1 MSIVSERIQKIKLS
15 PSSAI
20 SARAM
25 ELAREGH
32 DIIRLSAGEPDFD
45 TPTFIKDAAY
55 DAMMRG
61 ETKYPPVT
69 GIPELRSA
77 ICDKLAQ
84 ENGLKYTPEN
94 VLVCSGG
101 KQVIY
106 NALAASVNPDDE
118 VIITAPYWVSY
129 PDMVTLVGGIPV
141 VMQTEQSNGFVVS
154 PEALEAAITDKTRWF
169 ILNSPGNPSG
179 CVYSADDLAAVG
191 AVLERHPQV
200 WVIADD
206 IYEHVIYD
214 GETFHT
220 IAQVVPSLRD
230 RTLTMNGFSKSYCM
244 TGWRVGYG
252 AGPVELIKA
261 MTKVQSQTQ
270 GGVNTMAQWAG
281 VAALRGD
288 ASFIAENTR
297 SFEQRRDLVVSML
310 NQANGLRCEKP
321 KGAFY
326 LYVSCGDLIGK
337 RTPQGKIIE
346 TDADVVAYL
355 LDSVGVALVHGE
367 AYGLSPYFRISYA
380 AATNVLEDAC
390 RRIQRATAA
399 LN

>member
-1 MSIVSERIQKIKLS
+1 MSIVSERIKQIKLS

-45 TPTFIKDAAY
+45 TPKFIKDAAY

-77 ICDKLAQ
+77 ICEKLDR
-84 ENGLKYTPEN
+84 ENGLEYAPEN

-106 NALAASVNPDDE
+106 NALAASVNPGDE

-129 PDMVTLVGGIPV
+129 PDMVTLVGGTPV
-141 VMQTEQSNGFVVS
+141 VIQTEQSNGFVVS
-154 PEALEAAITDKTRWF
+154 SETLEAAITDKTRWF

-179 CVYSADDLAAVG
+179 CVYSRDDLAAIG
-191 AVLERHPQV
+191 AVLERHPHV

-220 IAQVVPSLRD
+220 IAQVVPSLKD

-244 TGWRVGYG
+244 TGWRIGYG

-281 VAALRGD
+281 VTALRGD

-297 SFEQRRDLVVSML
+297 SFEKRRDLVVSML
-310 NQANGLRCEKP
+310 NQASGLRREKP

-326 LYVSCGDLIGK
+326 LYVSCVDLIGK
-337 RTPQGKIIE
+337 RTAQGKLLE
-346 TDADVVAYL
+346 TDGDVVTYL
-355 LDSVGVALVHGE
+355 LDAEGVALVHGE

-380 AATNVLEDAC
+380 AATDVLEDAC

-399 LN
+399 LT

>member
-1 MSIVSERIQKIKLS
+1 MSIVSERIKQIKLS

-45 TPTFIKDAAY
+45 TPKFIKDAAY

-77 ICDKLAQ
+77 ICEKLDR
-84 ENGLKYTPEN
+84 ENGLEYAPEN

-106 NALAASVNPDDE
+106 NALAASVNPGDE

-129 PDMVTLVGGIPV
+129 PDMVTLVGGTPV
-141 VMQTEQSNGFVVS
+141 VIQTEQSNGFVVS
-154 PEALEAAITDKTRWF
+154 SEALEAAITDKTRWF

-179 CVYSADDLAAVG
+179 CVYSRDDLAAIG
-191 AVLERHPQV
+191 AVLERHPHV

-220 IAQVVPSLRD
+220 IAQVVPSLKD

-244 TGWRVGYG
+244 TGWRIGYG

-281 VAALRGD
+281 VTALRGD

-297 SFEQRRDLVVSML
+297 SFEKRRDLVVSML
-310 NQANGLRCEKP
+310 NQASGLRCEKP

-326 LYVSCGDLIGK
+326 LYVSCADLIGK
-337 RTPQGKIIE
+337 RTAQGKVLE
-346 TDADVVAYL
+346 TDGDVVTYL
-355 LDSVGVALVHGE
+355 LDAEGVALVHGE

-380 AATNVLEDAC
+380 AATDVLEDAC

-399 LN
+399 LT